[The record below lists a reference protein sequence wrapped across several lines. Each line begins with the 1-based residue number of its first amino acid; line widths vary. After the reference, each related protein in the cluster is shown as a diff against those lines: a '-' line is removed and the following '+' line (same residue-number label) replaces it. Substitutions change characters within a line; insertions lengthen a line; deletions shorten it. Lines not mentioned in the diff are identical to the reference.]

1 MIKVAAVDLD
11 GTLLRS
17 DGTVSPATVETMAR
31 VAKSGVRVVIVTARP
46 PRFVAMLASDLGLT
60 GQAVCANGAMV
71 HDLDSAETTICGPL
85 SIHVARQAAH
95 GIAAVLPAAA
105 FAIETG
111 WHCVVGPGY
120 EHRANREHARTEVK
134 TLDELWTSTGT
145 CVKLLAWSHSPVTD
159 ALLDLV
165 AQALP
170 AEATLTYSGAQGM
183 LEIQAAGVSKLATL
197 AALCA
202 RWGVTASEV
211 AAFGDMPND
220 LPVFHWA
227 GLSVA
232 VANAHPS
239 LLAVADE
246 VTASNDE
253 DGVARVLVRWE
264 K

>member
-17 DGTVSPATVETMAR
+17 DGTVSPATVATIGR
-31 VAKSGVRVVIVTARP
+31 VVNSGVRVVIVTARP
-46 PRFVAMLASDLGLT
+46 PRFVVKLAMDVGLT
-60 GQAVCANGAMV
+60 GQAVCANGAIV
-71 HDLDSAETTICGPL
+71 LDLDTAETTICGPL

-95 GIAAVLPAAA
+95 CIAAVLPGAA

-111 WHCVVGPGY
+111 GHCVVGPGY
-120 EHRANREHARTEVK
+120 EHRATREDARTEVQ
-134 TLDELWTSTGT
+134 TLDELWTGTDT
-145 CVKLLAWSHSPVTD
+145 CVKLLAWSRTPVTD
-159 ALLDLV
+159 ALLDVV
-165 AQALP
+165 ARALP
-170 AEATLTYSGAQGM
+170 AEATLTYSGAPGM

-197 AALCA
+197 AELCA
-202 RWGVTASEV
+202 RWGVAAAEV

-220 LPVFHWA
+220 LPLLRWA

-232 VANAHPS
+232 VANAHPG

-253 DGVARVLVRWE
+253 DGVARVFMRWE